1 MTRRVPILLVF
12 GGLLVAGLVVDRSR
26 PAPAEVTFGTATA
39 PVQPVASAPSAETT
53 TWFCPGMPAPPDG
66 SMAGFV
72 TMSNPTDKD
81 VSATLTVV
89 PSEGS
94 PAKRDVKLAAHTTTS
109 VNVAE
114 VVSAPFAAAQVDV
127 QGGGVVVEQSVAK
140 GEIRDPSACATAT
153 ASTWYVASGVTT
165 RDATLTYFVY
175 NPYPDDAIVDMDFA
189 TNEGRFAPQPLQ
201 GLVVRGGTVKVV
213 SITDQVRRR
222 TAVAGTVTARSG
234 RVVLGRLQTYD
245 GSSGPNGF
253 TSGVAAPSAQK
264 VWWFPDGRRVP
275 NVSERVVVYNPG
287 PNPAE
292 VDIEVRPPN
301 SSSDDNPDLA
311 TLQSLSLSPFSE
323 TAYDV
328 TGDATVADGVHSIVV
343 SSANDTPIVVERVTN
358 LVAKSGT
365 RGVSS
370 MLGSRLTANRWL
382 LAAGSASDTVVEEI
396 TILNDNDAD
405 ATVKL
410 STLEPD
416 GTKALGEP
424 LTVPGGSFVQVRVN
438 DLIDRAPVTILAESD
453 KPVVV
458 ERGLVFKGEV
468 GTSRQL
474 GVPLS

>member
-1 MTRRVPILLVF
+1 
-12 GGLLVAGLVVDRSR
+12 
-26 PAPAEVTFGTATA
+26 
-39 PVQPVASAPSAETT
+39 
-53 TWFCPGMPAPPDG
+53 
-66 SMAGFV
+66 
-72 TMSNPTDKD
+72 
-81 VSATLTVV
+81 
-89 PSEGS
+89 
-94 PAKRDVKLAAHTTTS
+94 
-109 VNVAE
+109 
-114 VVSAPFAAAQVDV
+114 
-127 QGGGVVVEQSVAK
+127 
-140 GEIRDPSACATAT
+140 
-153 ASTWYVASGVTT
+153 
-165 RDATLTYFVY
+165 
-175 NPYPDDAIVDMDFA
+175 
-189 TNEGRFAPQPLQ
+189 
-201 GLVVRGGTVKVV
+201 V

-382 LAAGSASDTVVEEI
+382 LATGSASDTVVEEV

-424 LTVPGGSFVQVRVN
+424 LTVPGGGFVQVRVN
-438 DLIDRAPVTILAESD
+438 DLIDRTPVTILAESD